1 MVGRIYELLVSSSTY
16 NVSPGRNRESN
27 RFKKSNDADWLGE
40 VQTRNLPKQKT
51 HQICRRALQSTP
63 PSAVVVV
70 AVIAAVAS
78 RSHPSAVMRTQVVS
92 TLIRA
97 RPSTVSR
104 VTPRLVRL
112 SSNGHHQETFE
123 AFTDRYVNFFQ
134 TAEDLF
140 EVQRGLNN
148 CFAHD
153 LVPAPAVVESA
164 LRASR
169 RVNDY
174 ATAVR
179 IFEGVKEKVENKT
192 QYQAYLDELKPVREE
207 LGMFILS
214 SRVSRFS
221 LTYLFSAFVRH
232 RNKRRL
238 VLSVDCMD
246 CQLFK

>member
-1 MVGRIYELLVSSSTY
+1 MSLRCQYFHICISG
-16 NVSPGRNRESN
+16 PESN
-27 RFKKSNDADWLGE
+27 RFKKSNNADWLGGRPDPE
-40 VQTRNLPKQKT
+40 FPERKNPPDLPSRSFS
-51 HQICRRALQSTP
+51 HP
-63 PSAVVVV
+63 PSAVVV
-70 AVIAAVAS
+70 AVVAAVAS
-78 RSHPSAVMRTQVVS
+78 RSHLSVAMRTQVVS

-112 SSNGHHQETFE
+112 SSNSHHQETFE
-123 AFTDRYVNFFQ
+123 AFTERYVNFFQ

-153 LVPAPAVVESA
+153 LVPAPAVAESA

-179 IFEGVKEKVENKT
+179 IFEGIKEKVENKT

-214 SRVSRFS
+214 
-221 LTYLFSAFVRH
+221 
-232 RNKRRL
+232 
-238 VLSVDCMD
+238 
-246 CQLFK
+246 

>member
-1 MVGRIYELLVSSSTY
+1 MSRPCQYSIYVF
-16 NVSPGRNRESN
+16 PGRKVIGLRNSTTPTGSVTSRPGNSRQKKPT
-27 RFKKSNDADWLGE
+27 RFAVVL
-40 VQTRNLPKQKT
+40 
-51 HQICRRALQSTP
+51 IQSP
-63 PSAVVVV
+63 PSAFVVV
-70 AVIAAVAS
+70 AVVAAVAS
-78 RSHPSAVMRTQVVS
+78 RPHPSAAMRTQVVS
-92 TLIRA
+92 ALIRA

-134 TAEDLF
+134 AAEDLF

-179 IFEGVKEKVENKT
+179 IFEGIKEKVENKT

-221 LTYLFSAFVRH
+221 FT
-232 RNKRRL
+232 
-238 VLSVDCMD
+238 
-246 CQLFK
+246 